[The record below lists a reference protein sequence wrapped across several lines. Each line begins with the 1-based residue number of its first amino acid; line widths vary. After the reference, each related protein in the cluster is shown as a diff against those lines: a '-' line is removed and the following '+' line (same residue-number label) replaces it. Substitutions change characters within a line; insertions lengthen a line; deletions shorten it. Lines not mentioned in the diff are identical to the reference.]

1 MANPKQVY
9 RRNSEWWNHVERA
22 LVTDVLVH
30 GQIRTTLE
38 RAKKIKS
45 KVDKMITLGKVNTL
59 ATRRQAVKYLIN
71 VPSKD
76 AKKDIVQ
83 YLFDTLAPK
92 YKTRNGGYTRIIKV
106 ENRNGDNAKMAII
119 QLV

>member
-1 MANPKQVY
+1 M
-9 RRNSEWWNHVERA
+9 
-22 LVTDVLVH
+22 H

-83 YLFDTLAPK
+83 
-92 YKTRNGGYTRIIKV
+92 
-106 ENRNGDNAKMAII
+106 
-119 QLV
+119 

>member
-45 KVDKMITLGKVNTL
+45 KVDKMNTL